1 MLIYVT
7 YKANNLTSFKMVKVE
22 LNNSNEN
29 PFYGMRSCLTLMQGV
44 GGTITPAMLDNA
56 YRECK
61 TKEQKQM
68 FYALIFS
75 IGDITAR
82 QHNIFKG
89 KKKDSGGNA
98 NREGFAVVLD
108 WMWKNHKDQFLKFLN
123 AGLFEEYTCF
133 DHLLKNRVQTKGKR
147 VLRVHNTLAVAE
159 YRTAIAEHLYAVI
172 KGTNPFNK
180 MLVAKFLTL
189 PRLSKRSGHKKM
201 LPETKKVM
209 EDKVKLLIEL
219 SKMMGWDY
227 DVTPST
233 ANFKG
238 YRAWRKEYN
247 GNLESVLFSTG
258 KINEFKKD
266 EFIDWLDK
274 LPAQARFRVK
284 NRILYSKVMATD
296 QESPYWEGK
305 VEIFKWGQ
313 FKEWYSEWE
322 KFKESKQAEQ
332 RVLEEKVRQGQ
343 ATEADVAKLEKVKK
357 QAKVTVGATNFNEIY
372 DQILSGNID
381 PLKVESFMNRVNL
394 PYNSLVIMDDSGSM
408 RGEPFNFAAFIA
420 AVCLC
425 KNPDDD
431 GRNLLGFFNNHTHWH
446 TYINTT
452 VKASRNSILR
462 EVVEKKNPEPFVD
475 PKLSFLENYKRIAD
489 FCKSVFQDG
498 GTNISA
504 IPNGLNK
511 VCKAHPEV
519 LDALKSYPVWTIISD
534 GMWNNLPSPEAS
546 MNDFMQRCENYFG
559 FRPFIVAIDIRRGS
573 YYGTHLDGNR
583 FSGIKNMIY
592 IPSNPAQIEM
602 FLTNFKDMDVFDI
615 FTPLQSLYRSNRY
628 DVVKDN
634 VL

>member
-1 MLIYVT
+1 
-7 YKANNLTSFKMVKVE
+7 MVEVK

-29 PFYGMRSCLTLMQGV
+29 PFYGMRGCLTLMQSV
-44 GGTITPAMLDNA
+44 GGNITPVMLDNA
-56 YRECK
+56 YKECN
-61 TKEQKQM
+61 TKEKKQL
-68 FYALIFS
+68 FYSLVFS

-89 KKKDSGGNA
+89 KKRDSGGNA
-98 NREGFAVVLD
+98 NREGFAVVLN
-108 WMWKNHKDQFLKFLN
+108 WMWEHHKEQFLKFLN
-123 AGLFEEYTCF
+123 VGLFEEYTCF
-133 DHLLKNRVQTKGKR
+133 DHLLKNRVQTQGKR
-147 VLRVHNTLAVAE
+147 VLRVHNILAVAE

-189 PRLSKRSGHKKM
+189 PRLSKRSSHKRM

-219 SKMMGWDY
+219 SQMMGWDY
-227 DVTPST
+227 DVTTST
-233 ANFKG
+233 ANFRG

-247 GNLESVLFSTG
+247 GNFESVLFSTQ

-266 EFIDWLDK
+266 EFIDWLNK

-284 NRILYSKVMATD
+284 NRILYSKVKDT
-296 QESPYWEGK
+296 ESPKYPELQKWYAEWER
-305 VEIFKWGQ
+305 
-313 FKEWYSEWE
+313 FKEA
-322 KFKESKQAEQ
+322 KQAEQ

-357 QAKVTVGATNFNEIY
+357 QAKVTVGATNFNDIY
-372 DQILSGNID
+372 DQICDGTVD
-381 PLKVESFMNRVNL
+381 PLKLESFMGKVNL

-408 RGEPFNFAAFIA
+408 RGAPFNFAAFIA
-420 AVCLC
+420 AVCLV

-446 TYINTT
+446 TFINTT
-452 VKASRNSILR
+452 IKASRNSILR
-462 EVVEKKNPEPFVD
+462 EVVEKKNPEPFVE
-475 PKLSFLENYKRIAD
+475 PTASFIENYNRISN
-489 FCKSVFQDG
+489 FCKSVFQGG

-504 IPNGLNK
+504 IPNGLNE
-511 VCKAHPEV
+511 VCKTHPEV
-519 LDALKSYPVWTIISD
+519 LDALRSYPVWTIISD

-559 FRPFIVAIDIRRGS
+559 FRPFIVAIDIRKGS

-592 IPSNPAQIEM
+592 IPSNPAQIEQ

-628 DVVKDN
+628 DVVRDN

>member
-1 MLIYVT
+1 
-7 YKANNLTSFKMVKVE
+7 MVEVK

-29 PFYGMRSCLTLMQGV
+29 PFYGMRGCLTLMQSV
-44 GGTITPAMLDNA
+44 GGNITPVMLDNA
-56 YRECK
+56 YKECN
-61 TKEQKQM
+61 TKEKKQL
-68 FYALIFS
+68 FYSLVFS

-89 KKKDSGGNA
+89 KKRDSGGNA
-98 NREGFAVVLD
+98 NREGFAVVLN
-108 WMWKNHKDQFLKFLN
+108 WMWEHHKEQFLKFLN
-123 AGLFEEYTCF
+123 VGLFEEYTCF
-133 DHLLKNRVQTKGKR
+133 DHLLKNRVQTQGKR
-147 VLRVHNTLAVAE
+147 VLRVHNILAVAE

-189 PRLSKRSGHKKM
+189 PRLSKRSGHKRM

-219 SKMMGWDY
+219 SQMIGWDY
-227 DVTPST
+227 DVTTST
-233 ANFKG
+233 ANFRG

-258 KINEFKKD
+258 KIKEFKKD

-284 NRILYSKVMATD
+284 NRILYSKVKDT
-296 QESPYWEGK
+296 ESPKYPELQ
-305 VEIFKWGQ
+305 KW
-313 FKEWYSEWE
+313 YAEWE
-322 KFKESKQAEQ
+322 KFKEAKQAEQ

-357 QAKVTVGATNFNEIY
+357 QAKVTVGATNFNDIY
-372 DQILSGNID
+372 DQICDGTVD
-381 PLKVESFMNRVNL
+381 PLKLESFMGKVNL

-408 RGEPFNFAAFIA
+408 RGAPFNFAAFIA
-420 AVCLC
+420 AVCLV

-446 TYINTT
+446 TFINTT
-452 VKASRNSILR
+452 IKASRNSILR
-462 EVVEKKNPEPFVD
+462 EVVEKKNPEPFVE
-475 PKLSFLENYKRIAD
+475 PTASFIENYNRISN
-489 FCKSVFQDG
+489 FCKSVFQGG

-504 IPNGLNK
+504 IPNGLNE
-511 VCKAHPEV
+511 VCKTHPEV
-519 LDALKSYPVWTIISD
+519 LDALRSYPVWTIISD

-559 FRPFIVAIDIRRGS
+559 FRPFIVAIDIRKGS

-592 IPSNPAQIEM
+592 IPSNPAQIEQ

-628 DVVKDN
+628 DVVRDN

>member
-1 MLIYVT
+1 
-7 YKANNLTSFKMVKVE
+7 MVEVK

-29 PFYGMRSCLTLMQGV
+29 PFYGMRSCLTLMQSV
-44 GGTITPAMLDNA
+44 GGNITPAMLDNA
-56 YRECK
+56 YKECK
-61 TKEQKQM
+61 TKEQRAM
-68 FYALIFS
+68 FYSLVFS

-98 NREGFAVVLD
+98 NREGFAVVLS
-108 WMWKNHKDQFLKFLN
+108 WMWANHKDQFLKFLN

-133 DHLLKNRVQTKGKR
+133 DHLLRNRVQTKGKK
-147 VLRVHNTLAVAE
+147 VLRVHNILAVAE

-172 KGTNPFNK
+172 KGNNPFNK

-189 PRLSKRSGHKKM
+189 PRLTKRAGHKKM

-219 SKMMGWDY
+219 SQMMGWEF
-227 DVTPST
+227 DVTPT
-233 ANFKG
+233 VANFKG

-247 GNLESVLFSTG
+247 GSLESVLFSTQ

-266 EFIDWLDK
+266 EFIDWLNK

-284 NRILYSKVMATD
+284 NRILYSKKLVVDTETGGLKGGAEVASAELPKYPEL
-296 QESPYWEGK
+296 Q
-305 VEIFKWGQ
+305 KW
-313 FKEWYSEWE
+313 YAEWE
-322 KFKESKQAEQ
+322 KFKENSQKEQ

-372 DQILSGNID
+372 DQICNGTVD
-381 PLKVESFMNRVNL
+381 PLKIESFMGRVNL

-408 RGEPFNFAAFIA
+408 RGAPFNFAAFIA
-420 AVCLC
+420 AVSLV

-431 GRNLLGFFNNHTHWH
+431 GRNLLGFFNNSTHWH
-446 TYINTT
+446 TFINTT
-452 VKASRNSILR
+452 IKNSRNSILR
-462 EVVEKKNPEPFVD
+462 EVVEKKNPEPFVE
-475 PKLSFLENYKRIAD
+475 PTASFMENYNRISN
-489 FCKSVFQDG
+489 FCKSVFQGG

-504 IPNGLNK
+504 IPNGLNE

-519 LDALKSYPVWTIISD
+519 LDALRSYPVWTIISD

-559 FRPFIVAIDIRRGS
+559 FRPFIVAIDIRKGS

-592 IPSNPAQIEM
+592 IPSNPAQIEQ

-628 DVVKDN
+628 DVVRDN